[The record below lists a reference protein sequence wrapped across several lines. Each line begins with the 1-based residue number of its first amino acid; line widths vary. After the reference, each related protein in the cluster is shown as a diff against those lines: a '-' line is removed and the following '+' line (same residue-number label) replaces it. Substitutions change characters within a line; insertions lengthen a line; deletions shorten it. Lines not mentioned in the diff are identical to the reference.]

1 MTTFGKVL
9 IGLALALPM
18 AAYVVGSL
26 AGSSAEQPRPR
37 DPVQISDV
45 TESPTPG
52 KRESTPPD
60 DQGDD
65 DGDRDDTDDDGD
77 DNGARVVVPQP
88 TRVDG
93 GDDARPEGPDDDS
106 RGGDDT
112 DDDGDD
118 DGGGDD

>member
-1 MTTFGKVL
+1 MTTFGRVL
-9 IGLALALPM
+9 IGLALAVPM

-26 AGSSAEQPRPR
+26 AGSSAEEPRPR

-45 TESPTPG
+45 TESPSPG

-60 DQGDD
+60 DRGDD
-65 DGDRDDTDDDGD
+65 DGDRDDTDED

-93 GDDARPEGPDDDS
+93 GDDDRPEGQDDDS
-106 RGGDDT
+106 RGGDDS
-112 DDDGDD
+112 DDA
-118 DGGGDD
+118 GGDD